1 MVTGATSTDKRVRR
15 AAAPLRPVGAVLPPD
30 AATWL
35 ASHRCGADHSAPP
48 STGPP
53 PAQLRLPL
61 AG

>member
-1 MVTGATSTDKRVRR
+1 MGYDVDGQACEACGGK
-15 AAAPLRPVGAVLPPD
+15 LRPVGAVLPPD

-35 ASHRCGADHSAPP
+35 ASHAYGADRSTPP